1 MSSANGFSLDQ
12 PELLSFGKELN
23 RLPLN
28 RENCMLKGQ
37 PRFFYIQQHLNV
49 TTSDCLNHRVK
60 PIRRCVTFK
69 FTKC

>member
-37 PRFFYIQQHLNV
+37 PRFFLY
-49 TTSDCLNHRVK
+49 SA
-60 PIRRCVTFK
+60 TFECNN
-69 FTKC
+69 F